1 MRILQI
7 RFKNLNSL
15 TGEWSIDFTHLDY
28 MSKGIFAITGS
39 TGAGKTTI
47 LDAICLAIY
56 GRTPRLERVNKSGNE
71 VMSRQAGE
79 CFAEVTFETLK
90 GRFRCHWS
98 QHRSRKK
105 SDGELQDPKHEISD
119 ADSGKV
125 IASSIRNVAGHI
137 EEVTGMD
144 FERFTR
150 SMLLAQG
157 GFAAFL
163 QASPDERAPILEQI
177 TGTEIYS
184 RISIKVHEW
193 RSRERSK
200 LDIMQAELAGIQ
212 LLDKDAEIELRTELE
227 TKDGMETDL
236 KQRSLNLGNALTWLD
251 DVAALEKDIAALN
264 EQWIGFEERR
274 QAFQTEMDRLNRA
287 NKAVAIEGHYAKL
300 SAVREQQSTETGE
313 LKDAQDKLPE
323 QESLV
328 ARALQSRQEAADTL
342 EKTRNVEKQ
351 EMEIIK
357 KVREMDLTLK
367 ERRSQLDTLA
377 TSITETERQRSE
389 FQDSIVKSD
398 LSLQKLQAELA
409 NIGKYLS
416 EHTFDVGLV
425 TNIAAID
432 KVFDTFR
439 EKDGKHRKACEDLA
453 TASKEKDSAIET
465 FTKQKETHEKLG
477 AELAKAEEE
486 HGKLLAEINTLLKER
501 ELIEWRNDLDA
512 LKERRRLLEQITQT
526 LENING
532 AHRKLDELKTGYESL
547 NNGLLQVTEEIK
559 SGTAKK
565 QIWKKRS
572 GTWKHR

>member
-1 MRILQI
+1 
-7 RFKNLNSL
+7 
-15 TGEWSIDFTHLDY
+15 
-28 MSKGIFAITGS
+28 
-39 TGAGKTTI
+39 
-47 LDAICLAIY
+47 
-56 GRTPRLERVNKSGNE
+56 
-71 VMSRQAGE
+71 
-79 CFAEVTFETLK
+79 
-90 GRFRCHWS
+90 
-98 QHRSRKK
+98 
-105 SDGELQDPKHEISD
+105 
-119 ADSGKV
+119 
-125 IASSIRNVAGHI
+125 
-137 EEVTGMD
+137 
-144 FERFTR
+144 
-150 SMLLAQG
+150 
-157 GFAAFL
+157 
-163 QASPDERAPILEQI
+163 
-177 TGTEIYS
+177 
-184 RISIKVHEW
+184 
-193 RSRERSK
+193 
-200 LDIMQAELAGIQ
+200 MQAELAGIQ

-227 TKDGMETDL
+227 TKDRMETEL

-251 DVAALEKDIAALN
+251 VVDALEKDIAALN
-264 EQWIGFEERR
+264 EQWINFEERQ
-274 QAFQTEMDRLNRA
+274 QAFQPEIDRLNRA
-287 NKAVAIEGHYAKL
+287 NKAVAIEGNYAKL
-300 SAVREQQSTETGE
+300 SALREQQSTETGE

-323 QESLV
+323 QESLL

-377 TSITETERQRSE
+377 TSITETEGQRRE
-389 FQDSIVKSD
+389 FQDSIVKSEV
-398 LSLQKLQAELA
+398 SLQKLQAELA
-409 NIGKYLS
+409 YIGKYLS
-416 EHTFDVGLV
+416 EHTFDAGLV
-425 TNIAAID
+425 TNIAAIA

-439 EKDGKHRKACEDLA
+439 EKEGKHRKACEDLA

-565 QIWKKRS
+565 QIWKRGRAPGNTGDHAES
-572 GTWKHR
+572 HTGP